1 MAAVTRRTI
10 PDKARPTS
18 VTRRLNEI
26 RPLSSPPPPSGRERG
41 VVTVKKK
48 NSRLSRAAYN
58 SRLMIT
64 AEYTRRESPCDQHRK
79 RERGTLSP

>member
-48 NSRLSRAAYN
+48 IVVSREQR
-58 SRLMIT
+58 IIV
-64 AEYTRRESPCDQHRK
+64 
-79 RERGTLSP
+79 G

>member
-18 VTRRLNEI
+18 VMRRLNEI

-48 NSRLSRAAYN
+48 
-58 SRLMIT
+58 
-64 AEYTRRESPCDQHRK
+64 
-79 RERGTLSP
+79 